1 MSAVAATSA
10 APRPARVPRP
20 VIATIAL
27 AWALTLAADAT
38 GRGRLLHHDVL
49 LGGEVPYGVAL
60 ALFVA
65 SWQAMVAAMMIPGSL
80 PLVRLF
86 TAASAAQP
94 RPGRAL
100 AAFLGGYAVVWTAFG
115 FLALSGDAFVHTAVD
130 ASPWLRDHTA
140 LIGAGV
146 LATAGAF
153 QFSALKD
160 RCLSECRHPA
170 AFLLRHY
177 RRGTG
182 AAFGLGRRHGLF
194 CAGCCWAL
202 MLLMFAAGVSNLW
215 WMVALTTLMLVERTA
230 PAGARAV
237 PVAGVVLLACAALVL
252 ADPAWLPPLVG
263 GARP

>member
-1 MSAVAATSA
+1 
-10 APRPARVPRP
+10 
-20 VIATIAL
+20 
-27 AWALTLAADAT
+27 
-38 GRGRLLHHDVL
+38 
-49 LGGEVPYGVAL
+49 
-60 ALFVA
+60 
-65 SWQAMVAAMMIPGSL
+65 
-80 PLVRLF
+80 
-86 TAASAAQP
+86 
-94 RPGRAL
+94 
-100 AAFLGGYAVVWTAFG
+100 
-115 FLALSGDAFVHTAVD
+115 
-130 ASPWLRDHTA
+130 
-140 LIGAGV
+140 V

-182 AAFGLGRRHGLF
+182 AAFTLGRRHGLL

-215 WMVALTTLMLVERTA
+215 WMAALATLMLVERTS
-230 PAGARAV
+230 PAGTRVV

-252 ADPAWLPPLVG
+252 ADPAWLPPLLG

>member
-1 MSAVAATSA
+1 MTAIAAQPT
-10 APRPARVPRP
+10 PRGRGTPRP
-20 VIATIAL
+20 VVAAIAL
-27 AWALTLAADAT
+27 GWALAIAAELT
-38 GRGRLLHHDVL
+38 GRAGALHHDAL
-49 LGGEVPYGVAL
+49 IEHGPPLWLGFT
-60 ALFVA
+60 LFLFA
-65 SWQAMVAAMMIPGSL
+65 WQAMLAAMMLPSSL
-80 PLVRLF
+80 PLIRLF
-86 TAASAAQP
+86 RAVSGRQA

-130 ASPWLRDHTA
+130 ASPWLSDHTA

-182 AAFGLGRRHGLF
+182 AAFALGRRHGLF

-202 MLLMFAAGVSNLW
+202 MLVMFAAGVSNLW
-215 WMVALTTLMLVERTA
+215 WMAALTTLMLVERTA
-230 PAGARAV
+230 PAGARTV
-237 PVAGVVLLACAALVL
+237 PVAGVFLLACAALVL
-252 ADPAWLPPLVG
+252 ADTAWLPPLVG